1 MSGKEAVP
9 FTLKGPVSIQLID
22 GGGDPTGGRKTGS
35 AIVDLYF
42 QTPSQVSTHNWFSR
56 KKSLYTYK
64 QVKVHVVKV
73 DKLVKKY
80 YI

>member
-22 GGGDPTGGRKTGS
+22 GGGDPAGGRKTGS

-42 QTPSQVSTHNWFSR
+42 QAPSQVSTHN
-56 KKSLYTYK
+56 
-64 QVKVHVVKV
+64 
-73 DKLVKKY
+73 
-80 YI
+80 